1 MRPPT
6 SASASTS
13 ATTTTTSSYTMIP
26 LRSPFP
32 GAPPRYVAVAVPTS
46 RKSTSGIA
54 RADVD
59 FDGGHPHKK
68 NHASIATKEAGKKPS
83 SQGPK
88 AAPTAV
94 ATPTAT
100 KLKPNPTRI
109 PLSRAQSVPLQE
121 MREATVAVR
130 DNSRL
135 GRDSTADRRD
145 AVELHPLKFWEM

>member
-6 SASASTS
+6 TP
-13 ATTTTTSSYTMIP
+13 ATTNASSYTMIP
-26 LRSPFP
+26 LRAPFP
-32 GAPPRYVAVAVPTS
+32 GAPPRYVAVATS
-46 RKSTSGIA
+46 KNPASMSR
-54 RADVD
+54 V
-59 FDGGHPHKK
+59 DGGHPHKK
-68 NHASIATKEAGKKPS
+68 NPASIATKEAEEKPS

-109 PLSRAQSVPLQE
+109 PLSRAQSAPLQE

>member
-6 SASASTS
+6 SASATANASR
-13 ATTTTTSSYTMIP
+13 YTMIP

-46 RKSTSGIA
+46 SKSTSGIS

-59 FDGGHPHKK
+59 VDGGHPHKK
-68 NHASIATKEAGKKPS
+68 NPASFAAKEAVAEPS
-83 SQGPK
+83 SRVPKK

-94 ATPTAT
+94 ATSTAT